1 MKKILWKSIA
11 AILAMLF
18 LAGCAGL
25 RPGENSGAKSS
36 DAVTAGKP
44 EETLLSKTLQ
54 IVIEM
59 AAAYRSDSRDEIA
72 VEIFRTVVSKDVKL
86 PIINVNTGGEEI
98 LSRDEYVVCVVELF
112 NCEDAF
118 IIRGAGAGIRVR
130 GNSSAYYGD
139 VDQIRKNPVPY
150 RIKFDSKINLLGM
163 NDGAEC
169 KSWVLLKTD
178 GDLIRNDIA
187 FRFGRT
193 IIGDNTF
200 CSDARFV
207 HLYINNEFQGVYLL
221 CEQCQIGKNRVD
233 ITEPE
238 EGYAGTDIGYYFE
251 LDNYVWAEP
260 DNPFIRLDYGG
271 YTVTDIEGETREF
284 VPAEY
289 SIKNDVY
296 AQEQI
301 DFAGK
306 YLNNVFEI
314 VYRACEKGEY
324 LTFDENYDLVASEFD
339 NAEDTVRAVM
349 DVQSVVDMYL
359 LYEIV
364 HDYDCGEGSFYMCVD
379 FAKDGKCPKLQFTS
393 PWDFNWA
400 YEGST
405 ARYWA
410 AAFCEQSFAEEFGDR
425 SNPWFILFMK
435 QDWFVQMAEQKWTG
449 LQNEGKID
457 GCVEEEIRILEAY
470 KDDLN
475 KDSEWAADNAYRLLE
490 WIENRIGWM
499 DETFLKK

>member
-1 MKKILWKSIA
+1 MKKFLWKCMGIVMA
-11 AILAMLF
+11 AAFI
-18 LAGCAGL
+18 AGCADAK
-25 RPGENSGAKSS
+25 PTESTKPQTSSMETMEENIQ
-36 DAVTAGKP
+36 T
-44 EETLLSKTLQ
+44 EQT
-54 IVIEM
+54 EM
-59 AAAYRSDSRDEIA
+59 EIPS
-72 VEIFRTVVSKDVKL
+72 VYESFGIKEHDIEIFRTEVSKNVEL
-86 PIINVNTGGEEI
+86 PIINVITGGEEI
-98 LSRDEYVVCVVELF
+98 LSREEYVSCAVDVF
-112 NCEDAF
+112 NCEESQM
-118 IIRGAGAGIRVR
+118 IEGALAGIRVR

-139 VDQIRKNPVPY
+139 VDQIRKNTVPY
-150 RIKFDSKINLLGM
+150 RIKFDSKTNLLGM

-169 KSWVLLKTD
+169 KSWVLLKSD

-193 IIGDNTF
+193 IIGDNAY

-207 HLYINNEFQGVYLL
+207 HLYVNNEFQGVYLL
-221 CEQCQIGKNRVD
+221 CEQCQINKNRVD

-238 EGYAGTDIGYYFE
+238 EGYTGTDIGYYFE
-251 LDNYVWAEP
+251 LDNYTWAEP
-260 DNPFIRLDYGG
+260 DNPFIRMDYGG
-271 YTVTDIEGETREF
+271 YAVTDIEGETREF

-296 AQEQI
+296 TQEQI
-301 DFAGK
+301 DFADK

-324 LTFDENYDLVASEFD
+324 LTFDENYDLVESGFD

-379 FAKDGKCPKLQFTS
+379 FAKDSTCPKLQFTS

-400 YEGST
+400 YDGST
-405 ARYWA
+405 DRYWA
-410 AAFCEQSFAEEFGDR
+410 AAFCEQSFADEFGDR
-425 SNPWFILFMK
+425 SNPWFIVLMK
-435 QDWFVQMAEQKWTG
+435 QDWFAELAEQKWTQ
-449 LQNEGKID
+449 LQSEGKID
-457 GCVEEEIRILEAY
+457 ACIEEEIRLLEAY

-475 KDSEWAADNAYRLLE
+475 KERESAVDSAYWVLE
-490 WIENRIGWM
+490 WIENRIDWM